1 MKLEKGLKNDFIIKI
16 YNNMFKRRRGRV
28 VKASDLKSDG
38 IFPREFESHRR
49 RIFFLYKNF
58 IKHF

>member
-1 MKLEKGLKNDFIIKI
+1 M
-16 YNNMFKRRRGRV
+16 RRRGRV

-49 RIFFLYKNF
+49 RIIFSNLIFYL
-58 IKHF
+58 

>member
-1 MKLEKGLKNDFIIKI
+1 M
-16 YNNMFKRRRGRV
+16 RRRGRV

-49 RIFFLYKNF
+49 RIFFLFN
-58 IKHF
+58 IKFFK